1 MTNPNLLTSEELIK
15 NNEMLTQELQ
25 GFNKILRNL
34 EKQIRGKY
42 WLWFL
47 LPILGWFI
55 YIAIINKRRTTPE
68 IAQSLMEIKTA
79 QTKNQ
84 LQIMLNN
91 RELEKRQETENI

>member
-1 MTNPNLLTSEELIK
+1 
-15 NNEMLTQELQ
+15 MLTQELQ
-25 GFNKILRNL
+25 GFAKILRDI

-55 YIAIINKRRTTPE
+55 YVAIINKRRNSRDFAE
-68 IAQSLMEIKTA
+68 ALMEIKTA
-79 QTKNQ
+79 QTKNE

-91 RELEKRQETENI
+91 RELEKR